1 MGKKVRCTFV
11 SGQRKLCKCEKG
23 RTGSNYGGLGTIHG
37 GVRTL
42 LVFAIRLAPILGISK
57 TVYIFFLSN
66 FVYVVSSRVAIEVFE
81 EWNIIET

>member
-1 MGKKVRCTFV
+1 MGKKVRCTFF

-57 TVYIFFLSN
+57 TVLFFFIFYIIVCGFFKGSDGLKYLRN
-66 FVYVVSSRVAIEVFE
+66 GIL
-81 EWNIIET
+81 